1 MSEIRQVPHQPETAE
16 IHDCK
21 SSVRISLMS
30 MVVGVIP
37 DHVGIVRIILMYNL
51 LQSGTALKRIVALL

>member
-1 MSEIRQVPHQPETAE
+1 MI
-16 IHDCK
+16 
-21 SSVRISLMS
+21 
-30 MVVGVIP
+30 VILCQNIPDVNGCGRHP